1 MASKR
6 TLFCRGLSALLAA
19 ALCCMLLPGTAAA
32 RETHVFNR
40 WLQDVPLAAWDS
52 WKDSKLDQTIT
63 AELNKALESL
73 TAAAGTN
80 APATEVTAL
89 YEQAREQL
97 SALQTNYTF
106 TEIACGQSQA
116 SEADLDRWRTALE
129 NGRNAFAETE
139 RLLFSGVYQAEFRE
153 MLGGAYVDAALAK
166 PVWGEAQRALQT
178 EEQELLRAY
187 GLRSSQVQTELTY
200 EQGGVVYTIESIN
213 EEYNSGRISE
223 DAYYAVY
230 GPLVQMANAE
240 IGPIYLELVDVRNRL
255 ARSLGYENYAEYAF
269 SCVYGWDYSVE
280 EGLACC
286 MEIIEEFSTL
296 LPRLIV
302 MNDPDIDENA
312 GVDPMF
318 DLTVEEMVAKVQPHL
333 DDISSELAEL
343 FQYMLDNR
351 LLYAANPEVNLTLDD
366 VGHLESYDSAFLLL
380 QPQYRNAFTLL
391 HLFGR
396 FANSCLAPDSVPCT
410 DVGDLHSLGMEAMFI
425 SLADRVAGKDN
436 APSLRSFWIRSMLTT
451 DVLNFAVLAAFELEV
466 YTRGDMSLEEMN
478 RQCGQLIQLAGFRS
492 IYGGANYS
500 WYQESLLFQNG
511 CYYLSRTIAAVN
523 ALELLLHAGKNFDR
537 AADQYLSFMAQTDVS
552 GYTDAVE
559 AAGLTNIMEPGTLK
573 TLVKELEGYLARNV
587 WEVGPFSDVP
597 EDHWAYS
604 GVLDAVANEIMTL
617 EEDGSFTPGR
627 VFTGAEL
634 NAAMDWLV
642 KDEPGHDWGAE
653 SEEEITREKLILML
667 YRFARDDMKL
677 DVSARTDLSVYSDAD
692 QLTGEARDAM
702 SWAAARHITAGTSAK
717 TLSPDAPATRA
728 QAAVILMR
736 FFEGPY
742 WLDK

>member
-6 TLFCRGLSALLAA
+6 TLFRRGLSALLAA
-19 ALCCMLLPGTAAA
+19 ALCCGLLPAAAA
-32 RETHVFNR
+32 RETHAFSR
-40 WLQDVPLAAWDS
+40 WPQDIPLAARDG

-63 AELNKALESL
+63 AELNKALEAL
-73 TAAAGTN
+73 TAAAGAN
-80 APATEVTAL
+80 APASEVTAL
-89 YEQAREQL
+89 YDQARERL
-97 SALQTNYTF
+97 SDLQTNDAF

-116 SEADLDRWRTALE
+116 SEADLDRWRDALE
-129 NGRNAFAETE
+129 HGQDVFAEAE
-139 RLLFSGVYQAEFRE
+139 RLLFTGAYEAEFRE
-153 MLGGAYVDAALAK
+153 KLGDAYVDAALAK
-166 PVWGEAQRALQT
+166 PVWGEEQRALQA

-200 EQGGVVYTIESIN
+200 ELDGAVYTIESIN

-223 DAYYAVY
+223 DEYYAVY

-269 SCVYGWDYSVE
+269 SCVYGRDYSVE

-333 DDISSELAEL
+333 DGISSELAEL

-380 QPQYRNAFTLL
+380 APQYSNAFTLL

-396 FANSCLAPDSVPCT
+396 FANNCLAPDSAPCT
-410 DVGDLHSLGMEAMFI
+410 DVGDLHSLGMEALYI
-425 SLADRVAGKDN
+425 SLADRVAGEDN
-436 APSLRSFWIRSMLTT
+436 APSLRSFWIRSMLTS
-451 DVLNFAVLAAFELEV
+451 DVLNFAVLAAFELEA
-466 YTRGDMSLEEMN
+466 YTRGDMSLEELN

-511 CYYLSRTIAAVN
+511 CYYLSRSIAAVN
-523 ALELLLHAGKNFDR
+523 ALELLLRAGKNFDR

-559 AAGLTNIMEPGTLK
+559 AAGLTNLMEPGTLK
-573 TLVKELEGYLARNV
+573 PLVKELEGYLARNV

-604 GVLDAVANEIMTL
+604 GVLDAAANEIMAL
-617 EEDGSFTPGR
+617 EEDGSFAPDR

-634 NAAMDWLV
+634 NAAMDRLAANAA
-642 KDEPGHDWGAE
+642 GHDWGAE
-653 SEEEITREKLILML
+653 PGEEITREKLILTL
-667 YRFARDDMKL
+667 YRFARDDMEL
-677 DVSARTDLSVYSDAD
+677 DVSARADLSAYSDAD
-692 QLTGEARDAM
+692 QLTGEAREAM
-702 SWAAARHITAGTSAK
+702 SWAAARHVTAGTSAK
-717 TLSPDAPATRA
+717 TLSPGAPATRA